1 MKTIVILHTGG
12 TIAMQKDT
20 ETGGLTTGEVNPLQ
34 QSTIPG
40 ADTHHI
46 ISEELLQVPS
56 PHMTPDC
63 MVSLYHGMKDRIYR
77 FQADG
82 VVITHGTDTMEET
95 AFLLDLFHDSDIPVV
110 ITGAMR
116 SENDLSPDGPLNLAA
131 AVRTAADKQARG
143 AGVLVVMN
151 EEIHTAKDV
160 MKMHSSN
167 AAAFQSPGSGPI
179 GRFANNR
186 IHLNHRPVQRHLFP
200 AAPMNKKVPLLK
212 TYTGMEPEVVEHLSS
227 LPLDGIVLEG
237 MGIGNIPPSITAPV
251 YNLLERDIPVVLT
264 SRCPGGTVE
273 EVYSYEGGGRRL
285 KEAGVVFTGGWSGPK
300 ARLMLMAALEF
311 CTSREELRQCFE
323 EI

>member
-20 ETGGLTTGEVNPLQ
+20 ETGGITTGEVNPLQ
-34 QSTIPG
+34 QSMIPG
-40 ADTHHI
+40 TDTYHI
-46 ISEELLQVPS
+46 ISEELLQLPS
-56 PHMTPDC
+56 PHMTPGR
-63 MVSLYHGMKDRIYR
+63 MVSLYHGMQDRIHR

-95 AFLLDLFHDSDIPVV
+95 AFLLDLFHNRDVPVV

-116 SENDLSPDGPLNLAA
+116 SDSDLSPDGPLNLAA
-131 AVRTAADKQARG
+131 AVHTAADDQARG

-151 EEIHTAKDV
+151 EEIHAAADV

-167 AAAFQSPGSGPI
+167 AAAFQSPETGPI
-179 GRFANNR
+179 GRFVNNR
-186 IHLNHRPVQRHLFP
+186 IHLNHRPVHRHVFP
-200 AAPMNKKVPLLK
+200 AGSMDKKVPLLK

-227 LPLDGIVLEG
+227 FPLDGIVLEG

-251 YNLLERDIPVVLT
+251 YTLLERGVPVVLT

-273 EVYSYEGGGRRL
+273 DVYSYEGGGRRL

-300 ARLMLMAALEF
+300 ARLMLMAALE
-311 CTSREELRQCFE
+311 CCSSREELRQCFE
-323 EI
+323 EF